1 MSLGSGAD
9 PSMSTSHFT
18 HSENNQINKL
28 YSCKN
33 VRWNIKKEVCPDI
46 TFKAVEDRLNMTG
59 LTKFQECCKFYFAI
73 IAKIVLLGKKSHK
86 IEQTYKSTEVVDL
99 KAVSSVAYK
108 NQKLTTSVKS
118 EKLTRA
124 SQLILL

>member
-1 MSLGSGAD
+1 
-9 PSMSTSHFT
+9 
-18 HSENNQINKL
+18 
-28 YSCKN
+28 
-33 VRWNIKKEVCPDI
+33 
-46 TFKAVEDRLNMTG
+46 MTG
-59 LTKFQECCKFYFAI
+59 SEKFQEYCKLYYVI
-73 IAKIVLLGKKSHK
+73 IVKIVLLGKKSHK